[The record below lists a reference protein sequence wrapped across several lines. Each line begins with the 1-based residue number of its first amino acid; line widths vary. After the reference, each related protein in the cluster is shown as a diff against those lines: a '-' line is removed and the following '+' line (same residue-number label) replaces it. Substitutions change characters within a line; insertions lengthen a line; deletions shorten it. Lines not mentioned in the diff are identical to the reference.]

1 MNVLFWNADTR
12 KSPRFSFSLMNI
24 NGSDESDDDSIA
36 DKNYLPSDASYCS
49 DESENDMNGS
59 KVSQG
64 RKKNASLSKSANSS
78 VNVSGVLNVSD
89 KAACGARDNTDL
101 TVQTSDEKKSNKKYL
116 CMYCTKMYSKLPRH
130 LEHVHRNEPD
140 VKKFSALP
148 PGSG

>member
-1 MNVLFWNADTR
+1 MFWNADPRT
-12 KSPRFSFSLMNI
+12 SPRFSSSLMNI

-36 DKNYLPSDASYCS
+36 DKNYLLSNTSSCS
-49 DESENDMNGS
+49 DESENDSS

-64 RKKNASLSKSANSS
+64 CKNNASLSKSANSS
-78 VNVSGVLNVSD
+78 VNISGVLNISD

-116 CMYCTKMYSKLPRH
+116 CMYCKKMYSKLPRH
-130 LEHVHRNEPD
+130 LEHVHRNEAD

-148 PGSG
+148 PGSN

>member
-1 MNVLFWNADTR
+1 MFWNADPRT
-12 KSPRFSFSLMNI
+12 SPRFSFSLMNT

-36 DKNYLPSDASYCS
+36 DKNYLPSNTSYS
-49 DESENDMNGS
+49 DESENDMNNS

-64 RKKNASLSKSANSS
+64 CKKNASLSKSANSS

-89 KAACGARDNTDL
+89 KAACGARDDTDL

-116 CMYCTKMYSKLPRH
+116 CMYCKKMYSKLPRH
-130 LEHVHRNEPD
+130 LEHVHRNEAN

-148 PGSG
+148 PGSD